1 MSNVNIKMLH
11 VDINKFHVN
20 IRILNIDIIY
30 LRCME
35 GAEVCHHTL
44 QPKYAVGGYL
54 IYLGRHRENTGLK
67 FQFKS

>member
-1 MSNVNIKMLH
+1 MNMLH
-11 VDINKFHVN
+11 VDINKFPVN
-20 IRILNIDIIY
+20 IRIFNNDIIY

-44 QPKYAVGGYL
+44 QPKYVVGGYL
-54 IYLGRHRENTGLK
+54 LNLGRHRENIGLK